1 VISITENSNKLQKTM
16 FWKEKVMENLVI
28 FEGLP
33 SKSSMRKLGCA
44 FGIVGKITM
53 NMI

>member
-1 VISITENSNKLQKTM
+1 LEGKNSGELGH
-16 FWKEKVMENLVI
+16 I
-28 FEGLP
+28 EGLP
-33 SKSSMRKLGCA
+33 FKSSMRKLGCA